1 MFGLPSST
9 SCDDFKT
16 HRKLQA
22 GYNPEVID
30 EAVELY
36 KDGPVIDAS
45 DEARALRYLQ
55 AMKTEQDEIVLVG
68 KSFSPDIEKW
78 EEEKVHIPK
87 KNESE
92 GDKDDFSALRRL
104 VSKVIDD
111 DGLASKVSIH
121 NFSSLGCSTRH
132 PLIYMMWP
140 TPNKGYGGRHLLKI
154 WEKVREDCATR
165 EKPLKLVG
173 HSTDSAGFSLSA
185 LVTLM
190 TPTEATVKEGIM
202 YLGLCI
208 PDERF
213 VAPYFWSLPSIA
225 YSDFDHLRRTLL
237 RNLKYDTRD
246 LTMYKDGNG
255 TMVATINHLHELMEI
270 CLQQGEA
277 IPFLAQDLVL
287 INFFDQRP
295 DTANRIFS
303 LKVAEMLESHVRGS
317 QATCLYII
325 AAYHLTEPFYNV
337 EFGTPEQIQM
347 SVSTGITIFRL
358 WRRYLE
364 LKKMRLHAL
373 PNASKIKEKRGHFL
387 TYGAYTTAELIFSA
401 ASLHCLAMFLH
412 FKDLGPSLCSPNRS
426 GTISTEKII
435 GQLQGKTTNIQTLD
449 TSPTF
454 GDMLNRSKDLQF
466 ITEAIND
473 LSTYEGV
480 RIPSTSNR
488 KTSHFR
494 STSNPQPTNY
504 QYPDSYQEFLKKQ
517 QDMHKRGVKRAQELI
532 NKFLP
537 EDFSTLLESHGVW
550 DLPYSF
556 KKPTGIKMVSVG
568 PPPKEYNK
576 LHVSLSSSADSAAVI
591 SNTEEENAT
600 DIDDVQVEEEEQP
613 KGSTTDS
620 KDSDPSSHTSVSD
633 VEDSESD
640 QDDHNSDTGK
650 SVPPNMRW
658 YIKKDGNNVHI
669 SKALKV
675 LLPREYISKERSRR
689 HWVGKSLI
697 QAWSKIDKS
706 HDVIRFRDVAVRVKD
721 QVEFLHI
728 LSIQSEEGKEQIS
741 ANSKNKGSVR
751 GRPYTE
757 VSQGKYDVPYKI
769 LLSKWI
775 PLNKVLCEIEMVKNE
790 DGTSSL
796 SEDSI
801 AKLQLKEKD
810 NLKIASTAD
819 TNTDDDY
826 YEVEKVLEVRLN
838 KQFHSE
844 EYKVRFKGYTSDDD
858 MWLPSSAFKEP
869 VTFHTISKRG
879 RLRKHRMKE
888 GSSAPETQGNNPRK
902 TPTETNLK
910 RKYVHE
916 LKTGNTNNHFIQLYS
931 FINRYNRNWSR

>member
-1 MFGLPSST
+1 
-9 SCDDFKT
+9 
-16 HRKLQA
+16 
-22 GYNPEVID
+22 
-30 EAVELY
+30 
-36 KDGPVIDAS
+36 
-45 DEARALRYLQ
+45 
-55 AMKTEQDEIVLVG
+55 
-68 KSFSPDIEKW
+68 
-78 EEEKVHIPK
+78 
-87 KNESE
+87 
-92 GDKDDFSALRRL
+92 
-104 VSKVIDD
+104 
-111 DGLASKVSIH
+111 
-121 NFSSLGCSTRH
+121 
-132 PLIYMMWP
+132 
-140 TPNKGYGGRHLLKI
+140 
-154 WEKVREDCATR
+154 
-165 EKPLKLVG
+165 
-173 HSTDSAGFSLSA
+173 
-185 LVTLM
+185 
-190 TPTEATVKEGIM
+190 
-202 YLGLCI
+202 
-208 PDERF
+208 
-213 VAPYFWSLPSIA
+213 
-225 YSDFDHLRRTLL
+225 
-237 RNLKYDTRD
+237 
-246 LTMYKDGNG
+246 MYKDGNG

-401 ASLHCLAMFLH
+401 ASSHCVAMFLH
-412 FKDLGPSLCSPNRS
+412 FKKFGPSLSSPNCS

-600 DIDDVQVEEEEQP
+600 DIDDVQVAEEEQP

-633 VEDSESD
+633 VEDSDSD

-869 VTFHTISKRG
+869 VTFHTVSKRG

-931 FINRYNRNWSR
+931 FIIAIIGIGADNLPLYVASIISYLICLRSHRGNSRHGH

>member
-1 MFGLPSST
+1 
-9 SCDDFKT
+9 
-16 HRKLQA
+16 
-22 GYNPEVID
+22 
-30 EAVELY
+30 
-36 KDGPVIDAS
+36 
-45 DEARALRYLQ
+45 
-55 AMKTEQDEIVLVG
+55 
-68 KSFSPDIEKW
+68 
-78 EEEKVHIPK
+78 
-87 KNESE
+87 
-92 GDKDDFSALRRL
+92 
-104 VSKVIDD
+104 
-111 DGLASKVSIH
+111 
-121 NFSSLGCSTRH
+121 
-132 PLIYMMWP
+132 MMWP

-401 ASLHCLAMFLH
+401 ASSHCIAMFLH
-412 FKDLGPSLCSPNRS
+412 FKKFGPSLCSPYCS

-600 DIDDVQVEEEEQP
+600 DIDDAQVEEEEQP

-869 VTFHTISKRG
+869 VTFHTVSKRG

-931 FINRYNRNWSR
+931 FIIAIIGIGADNLPLYVASIISYLICLRSHRGNSRHGH